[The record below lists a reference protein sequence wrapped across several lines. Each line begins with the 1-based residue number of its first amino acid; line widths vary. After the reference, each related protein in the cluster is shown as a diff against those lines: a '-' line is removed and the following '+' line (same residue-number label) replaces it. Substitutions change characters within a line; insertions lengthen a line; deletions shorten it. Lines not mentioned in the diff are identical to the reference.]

1 MSEEN
6 MNQEFRLEKIDE
18 IRNYLIE
25 GINRNEL
32 MSKKHK
38 KVCRVLNYIDR
49 TFIAISAFTGFVS
62 ISAFAS
68 LVGIPIGFTS
78 SAIGLK
84 ICVITAGIKKY
95 KSIIQKKRK
104 KHDKIILLAKSQ
116 LYKIEVFISKALID
130 SKISHDELILINN
143 VLKEFYDMK
152 EEIENSNNKWKFKL
166 HIKQCYLIA

>member
-1 MSEEN
+1 M
-6 MNQEFRLEKIDE
+6 
-18 IRNYLIE
+18 
-25 GINRNEL
+25 
-32 MSKKHK
+32 
-38 KVCRVLNYIDR
+38 
-49 TFIAISAFTGFVS
+49 
-62 ISAFAS
+62 
-68 LVGIPIGFTS
+68 S

-116 LYKIEVFISKALID
+116 LYRIEVFISKALID

-152 EEIENSNNKWKFKL
+152 EEIENSNNK
-166 HIKQCYLIA
+166 